1 MLATGYDPYHVESA
15 LVCQNRC
22 RGNTRGVIHNAPTII
37 GLDLA
42 KHVFQVHGI
51 DAAGKVIIRKKLRRS
66 ELKEF
71 FTNLPPCLVGMEACG
86 TAHYWGRELSSLGHD
101 VRLMPAAYVKPYVKR
116 GKTDEVDA
124 EAICE
129 AVTRPT
135 MRFVP
140 VKSAEQQSILMLHR
154 TRDLFVRQR
163 TMLANSLRGQL
174 AEFGLIAPQGI
185 WRIRELHALAQHTD
199 NAVLPDPARGCAELI
214 MMQIEDL
221 QTKIKAIEKT
231 LMARHRANELSMRLA
246 TIPGIGVITATA
258 MVATVVDASA
268 FRSGRHFAAW
278 IGLVPQLNG
287 TGGKVHL
294 GRISKKGEPYL
305 RRLLVLGAT
314 AVVRYA
320 RNKPEFAG
328 WVNALLARRPAR
340 VVTVA
345 VANKLA
351 RIVWAIMRRGGSFR
365 QRPLGIA

>member
-1 MLATGYDPYHVESA
+1 M
-15 LVCQNRC
+15 
-22 RGNTRGVIHNAPTII
+22 
-37 GLDLA
+37 LDLA
-42 KHVFQVHGI
+42 KHVFQMHGV

-66 ELKEF
+66 ELKAF
-71 FTNLPPCLVGMEACG
+71 FEKLPPCLVGMEACG
-86 TAHYWGRELSSLGHD
+86 TAHYWGRELSSLGHH

-116 GKTDEVDA
+116 GKNDEVDA

-163 TMLANSLRGQL
+163 TMLVNSLRGQL

-185 WRIRELHALAQHTD
+185 WRR
-199 NAVLPDPARGCAELI
+199 
-214 MMQIEDL
+214 
-221 QTKIKAIEKT
+221 
-231 LMARHRANELSMRLA
+231 
-246 TIPGIGVITATA
+246 
-258 MVATVVDASA
+258 
-268 FRSGRHFAAW
+268 RHFAAW
-278 IGLVPQLNG
+278 IGLVPQQNG

-320 RNKPEFAG
+320 RDKPEFAG